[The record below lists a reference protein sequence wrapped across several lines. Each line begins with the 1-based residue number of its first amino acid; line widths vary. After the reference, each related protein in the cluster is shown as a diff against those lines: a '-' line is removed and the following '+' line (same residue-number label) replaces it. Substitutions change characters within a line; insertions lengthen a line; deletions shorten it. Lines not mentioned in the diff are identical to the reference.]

1 MQIEPLGT
9 RVLIRPLDKE
19 TTTSSG
25 IILPETAKEKPQQG
39 LIEAVGDEEEMF
51 SDLAAGDK
59 VLFPK
64 YSGTEIKIDG
74 IDYLME
80 QIETTEEG
88 CMVVDDNMQTTVP
101 GIYAIGDLL
110 CSHIKQ
116 AVIAASDGVIAA
128 VAIDKYVNERKALRI
143 DWN

>member
-39 LIEAVGDEEEMF
+39 VIEAVGDEEEMF
-51 SDLAAGDK
+51 SGLATGDK

-64 YSGTEIKIDG
+64 YSGTEIKMDG
-74 IDYLME
+74 IEYLIM
-80 QIETTEEG
+80 EEG
-88 CMVVDDNMQTTVP
+88 DVL
-101 GIYAIGDLL
+101 A
-110 CSHIKQ
+110 
-116 AVIAASDGVIAA
+116 
-128 VAIDKYVNERKALRI
+128 RI
-143 DWN
+143 SE